1 MNDNSNNTPVEESVD
16 SLNTNPTQYN
26 EVFVKDDD
34 YDSGFPITPE
44 VVYLTIPIA
53 WIPTYRRLISLIA
66 SAGKSVIDDCSY
78 GCKGNGSV
86 VFNCWNIFQSACAA
100 KANCQS
106 KQAQLFIDYVD
117 KQIESYNKANN
128 IKVTDTSFRYII
140 TPDGKCLADGVIKD
154 DVISLSFDK
163 KAYDDYQANK
173 DNGKVFVRQDN
184 N

>member
-1 MNDNSNNTPVEESVD
+1 MNDNSNNTPVEESIN

-78 GCKGNGSV
+78 GCKGNGSI

-100 KANCQS
+100 HTEGKEDEAE
-106 KQAQLFIDYVD
+106 LFI
-117 KQIESYNKANN
+117 N
-128 IKVTDTSFRYII
+128 YI
-140 TPDGKCLADGVIKD
+140 
-154 DVISLSFDK
+154 
-163 KAYDDYQANK
+163 
-173 DNGKVFVRQDN
+173 
-184 N
+184 